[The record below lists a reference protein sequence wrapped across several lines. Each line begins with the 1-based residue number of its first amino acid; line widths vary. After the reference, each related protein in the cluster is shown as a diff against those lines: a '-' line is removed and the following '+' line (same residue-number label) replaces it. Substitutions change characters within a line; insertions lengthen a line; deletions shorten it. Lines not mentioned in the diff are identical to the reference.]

1 MSQDH
6 VIAAAASLDKQ
17 RKAKASA
24 KKGEKAGLHV
34 DVIDRLDYSSVG
46 PASTYP
52 EPLIYPL
59 QLTATPSHLTC
70 TFPLFP
76 FALVVPMLMNTSVPP

>member
-6 VIAAAASLDKQ
+6 VIAAATSLDKQ

-24 KKGEKAGLHV
+24 KKGERAGLHV
-34 DVIDRLDYSSVG
+34 DVIDRLDYSGVG

-52 EPLIYPL
+52 EALIYPP
-59 QLTATPSHLTC
+59 QLTATPSHLAC
-70 TFPLFP
+70 VFSLFP
-76 FALVVPMLMNTSVPP
+76 RVLVSPC